1 VDTGMF
7 GIYAGVH
14 PDNVRQTIELIVQ
27 GMNAICRTPITAAE
41 LQDAKEFTKG
51 NLILATESVDN
62 QMVRLAQN
70 EIHFNTYI
78 PLESVIE
85 QIEAV
90 TADQI
95 QDLARTLFKA
105 EQSAV
110 TLLGQVDDETDF
122 KSIVAF

>member
-14 PDNVRQTIELIVQ
+14 PDNVRQTVELIVQ
-27 GMNAICRTPITAAE
+27 EMNTICRTPITAAE

-70 EIHFNTYI
+70 EIHFDGYI

-85 QIEAV
+85 SIDAV
-90 TADQI
+90 TAEEI
-95 QDLARTLFKA
+95 QELARALFKT
-105 EQSAV
+105 EQSGL
-110 TLLGQVDDETDF
+110 TLLGQVDDTTDF
-122 KSIVAF
+122 KSMVVF